1 VPLQLVAANL
11 LSPALCFFFLGIAAT
26 RVRRDLA
33 VPEQLGRALA
43 LYLLLAIGVKGGAQL
58 RAEGIS
64 PALAAGLV
72 AAVGL
77 GVLLPLLAYS
87 ALRAGLRLRQ
97 VDAAAIAA
105 HYGSVSVVT
114 FVAAT
119 AFLAALGV
127 SFEGFMVALLAV
139 MEVPAILV
147 GIALARRSEAG
158 GMRHAVHGALTS
170 SSVLLLVGA
179 MAVGVLTGQRG
190 LRDLHGFIVAPFMGA
205 LAVFL
210 LDMGLVAARRLG
222 DLRALGV
229 PAVLFGLTMPL
240 VGGAFGLLTGAG
252 IGLSVGGTTLL
263 AVLAAGASYVAAPAA
278 IRQALP
284 EANPTLYLGLSLG
297 VTFPFNLS
305 IGIPLYYA
313 AARVL
318 AG

>member
-1 VPLQLVAANL
+1 M
-11 LSPALCFFFLGIAAT
+11 
-26 RVRRDLA
+26 
-33 VPEQLGRALA
+33 
-43 LYLLLAIGVKGGAQL
+43 
-58 RAEGIS
+58 
-64 PALAAGLV
+64 
-72 AAVGL
+72 
-77 GVLLPLLAYS
+77 
-87 ALRAGLRLRQ
+87 RAGLRLRQ